1 MSMAVQSVQLYYQW
15 YQSGPLRSLE
25 CCNSDSITL
34 CQQKHEYAHKARIMF
49 VGDVIKRKGLNL
61 IKIVLTFIKV
71 FFNTLEDK
79 RALEALLKC

>member
-1 MSMAVQSVQLYYQW
+1 
-15 YQSGPLRSLE
+15 
-25 CCNSDSITL
+25 
-34 CQQKHEYAHKARIMF
+34 MF